1 MLSLAPYCADPSFS
15 SSPRSSAVNA
25 GNDPV
30 VSRTGSSS
38 VTTLSTIVSSSVRE
52 SSRSSRSS
60 TSEASA
66 TSVSCTD
73 GASGSTI
80 TGCGAWGAGR
90 AGGSRWASRMPL
102 EAPAAAPTIV
112 SDVSDVAESTEAA
125 TFSSTLSCGA
135 SSGTLE
141 CLDSAGFLFTRGM
154 DPVSSATETPPS
166 SRLRRRRGRDSRG
179 EFPSCAARA
188 ISSATV
194 SCLSLIFASFLV
206 QSLVNTP
213 QDNSFTQRPWANLQL
228 S

>member
-1 MLSLAPYCADPSFS
+1 M
-15 SSPRSSAVNA
+15 
-25 GNDPV
+25 
-30 VSRTGSSS
+30 
-38 VTTLSTIVSSSVRE
+38 
-52 SSRSSRSS
+52 
-60 TSEASA
+60 
-66 TSVSCTD
+66 SCTD
-73 GASGSTI
+73 GADGSTI
-80 TGCGAWGAGR
+80 TGCGAWGVGR
-90 AGGSRWASRMPL
+90 AGGSRWASRMPP
-102 EAPAAAPTIV
+102 EAPAAAPTI
-112 SDVSDVAESTEAA
+112 VSDVAESTEAA

>member
-1 MLSLAPYCADPSFS
+1 M
-15 SSPRSSAVNA
+15 
-25 GNDPV
+25 

-66 TSVSCTD
+66 TPVSCTD
-73 GASGSTI
+73 GADGSTI

-90 AGGSRWASRMPL
+90 AGGSRWASRMPP
-102 EAPAAAPTIV
+102 EAPAAAPTI
-112 SDVSDVAESTEAA
+112 VSDVAESTEAA

>member
-1 MLSLAPYCADPSFS
+1 M
-15 SSPRSSAVNA
+15 
-25 GNDPV
+25 

-73 GASGSTI
+73 GTSGSTI

-90 AGGSRWASRMPL
+90 AGGSRWASRMPP
-102 EAPAAAPTIV
+102 EAPAAAPTI
-112 SDVSDVAESTEAA
+112 VSDVAESTEAA

>member
-1 MLSLAPYCADPSFS
+1 M
-15 SSPRSSAVNA
+15 
-25 GNDPV
+25 

-66 TSVSCTD
+66 TPVSCTD
-73 GASGSTI
+73 GADGSTI
-80 TGCGAWGAGR
+80 TGCGAWGVGR
-90 AGGSRWASRMPL
+90 AGGSRWASRMPP
-102 EAPAAAPTIV
+102 EAPAAAPTI
-112 SDVSDVAESTEAA
+112 VSDVAESTEAA

>member
-1 MLSLAPYCADPSFS
+1 M
-15 SSPRSSAVNA
+15 
-25 GNDPV
+25 

-60 TSEASA
+60 ASEASA
-66 TSVSCTD
+66 TLVSCTD

-90 AGGSRWASRMPL
+90 AGGSRWASRMPP
-102 EAPAAAPTIV
+102 EAPAAAPTI
-112 SDVSDVAESTEAA
+112 VSDVAESTEAA

>member
-1 MLSLAPYCADPSFS
+1 M
-15 SSPRSSAVNA
+15 
-25 GNDPV
+25 

-66 TSVSCTD
+66 TPVSCTD
-73 GASGSTI
+73 GADGSTI
-80 TGCGAWGAGR
+80 IGCGAWGAGR
-90 AGGSRWASRMPL
+90 AGGSRWASRMPP
-102 EAPAAAPTIV
+102 EAPAAAPTI
-112 SDVSDVAESTEAA
+112 VSDVAESTEAA

>member
-1 MLSLAPYCADPSFS
+1 M
-15 SSPRSSAVNA
+15 
-25 GNDPV
+25 

-66 TSVSCTD
+66 TPVSCTD
-73 GASGSTI
+73 GADGSTI

-90 AGGSRWASRMPL
+90 VGGSRWASRMPP
-102 EAPAAAPTIV
+102 EAPAAAPTI
-112 SDVSDVAESTEAA
+112 VSDVAESTEAA